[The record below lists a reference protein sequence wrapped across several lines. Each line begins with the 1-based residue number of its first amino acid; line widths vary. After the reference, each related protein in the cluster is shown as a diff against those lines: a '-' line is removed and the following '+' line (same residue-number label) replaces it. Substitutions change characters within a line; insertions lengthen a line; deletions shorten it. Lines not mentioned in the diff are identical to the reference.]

1 MLTVDTGNGTHGCS
15 IGRSAGSLMN
25 RVRLTPS
32 AEPRR
37 DCRYGLSQCHHYH
50 VFVVYELGRVSI
62 ASSSTHGD
70 CFVIMVVL
78 SLMIR

>member
-1 MLTVDTGNGTHGCS
+1 MLTVDTGNGTHGCG

-32 AEPRR
+32 AEPQR

-78 SLMIR
+78 SLFDD

>member
-1 MLTVDTGNGTHGCS
+1 MLTVDTGNGTHGCG

-37 DCRYGLSQCHHYH
+37 GCRYGLSQCHHYH

-78 SLMIR
+78 SLFDD